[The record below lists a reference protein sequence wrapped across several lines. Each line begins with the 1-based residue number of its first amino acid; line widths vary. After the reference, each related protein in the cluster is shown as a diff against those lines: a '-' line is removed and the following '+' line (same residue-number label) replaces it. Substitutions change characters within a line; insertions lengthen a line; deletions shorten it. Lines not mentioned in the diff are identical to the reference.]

1 MFLNLTR
8 KSTDFLDDWF
18 HASRR
23 KPLLIRGARQVGKTS
38 VVRAFAE
45 AHDLVLCEI
54 NLEKHLYLDEVFRSY
69 DIRKINLEIEAITG
83 VSPQKKGH
91 LLFLDEIQATPHAL
105 AALRY
110 YYEEYP
116 DLPVI
121 ATGSLLEFALSRA
134 NFSMPVGR
142 VVYYHLFPLSF
153 REFLQAISPDLLKY
167 LDQITWES
175 EIPESAHR
183 KLLEKQRE
191 YLFVGGMPEAVSVY
205 KESGSIT
212 EVSEVHR
219 SIIDTY
225 RDDFHKY
232 ASQKDLLR
240 LQKVFSQIPSRL
252 TQKTK
257 YSHYDPDART
267 NEVKHVIN
275 LLTKARVCFPVVRSH
290 CNGIPLNAE
299 ADGKN
304 FKLLF
309 LDVGLANHVLGLK
322 WNSIQE
328 LTETELVNEGGL
340 AEQFIGQHLL
350 NLGEG
355 KQTPELHYWL
365 REGKANNAELDY
377 VIAQSGKIYPVEV
390 KAGKSGSLKSLH
402 QYLLQKDCRFAF
414 RFDLNQPSRQELQAS
429 IRVSGTQNQT
439 GQVTYSLISLPLYA
453 VEEISRICEQIER

>member
-1 MFLNLTR
+1 
-8 KSTDFLDDWF
+8 
-18 HASRR
+18 
-23 KPLLIRGARQVGKTS
+23 
-38 VVRAFAE
+38 
-45 AHDLVLCEI
+45 
-54 NLEKHLYLDEVFRSY
+54 
-69 DIRKINLEIEAITG
+69 
-83 VSPQKKGH
+83 
-91 LLFLDEIQATPHAL
+91 
-105 AALRY
+105 
-110 YYEEYP
+110 
-116 DLPVI
+116 
-121 ATGSLLEFALSRA
+121 
-134 NFSMPVGR
+134 
-142 VVYYHLFPLSF
+142 
-153 REFLQAISPDLLKY
+153 
-167 LDQITWES
+167 
-175 EIPESAHR
+175 
-183 KLLEKQRE
+183 
-191 YLFVGGMPEAVSVY
+191 
-205 KESGSIT
+205 
-212 EVSEVHR
+212 
-219 SIIDTY
+219 
-225 RDDFHKY
+225 
-232 ASQKDLLR
+232 
-240 LQKVFSQIPSRL
+240 
-252 TQKTK
+252 
-257 YSHYDPDART
+257 
-267 NEVKHVIN
+267 
-275 LLTKARVCFPVVRSH
+275 VRSH